1 MMFDIYFIVSLFVFS
16 VLCFLVVIVF
26 NEEILLSMCFF
37 CFIFFS
43 FNSLGDSIFETFQSR
58 ASKFEE
64 DLLISYSNTKD
75 NINSKFD
82 NYTSF
87 RSFVSKFKVIS
98 LCVEYYLITFTN
110 YYTYK
115 WFSLFVNSSYGK
127 LSELVLFESKLISVF
142 QEKSISLLLYPL
154 IFQTK
159 KNTITLITS
168 AAANSLPKQ
177 QSNKVNILTTLSK

>member
-16 VLCFLVVIVF
+16 GLCFLEVIVF
-26 NEEILLSMCFF
+26 NEEILLAMCFF

-98 LCVEYYLITFTN
+98 LSVEYYLTTFTN

-115 WFSLFVNSSYGK
+115 
-127 LSELVLFESKLISVF
+127 
-142 QEKSISLLLYPL
+142 
-154 IFQTK
+154 
-159 KNTITLITS
+159 
-168 AAANSLPKQ
+168 
-177 QSNKVNILTTLSK
+177 